1 MKIVIKHRY
10 TGAVL
15 FEHEATEQQASGL
28 AMRAALEAAVEKRAN
43 LRGAYL
49 DGAYL
54 RGANLGGANLGGANL
69 DGAYLRGANLGGA
82 DLGGA
87 NLGGANLGG
96 ADLGGANLD
105 GANLRGAN
113 LGGADL
119 GGANLGDVNLDG
131 AYLRGANLGGANL
144 GGAYL
149 GGAYLGGKKL
159 VGDRPV
165 LTIGPIGSRSEYL
178 QAYVTDA
185 GVMVRAGCFFGT
197 RDGFEAAVKK
207 THGDRA
213 HGREYVAALAL
224 IDAHARLWTPAKE
237 AA

>member
-1 MKIVIKHRY
+1 MAKIEIKHRY
-10 TGAVL
+10 TGVVL
-15 FEHEATEQQASGL
+15 FEHEATDEQQASGI
-28 AMRAALEAAVEKRAN
+28 AMRVALEAACKAC
-43 LRGAYL
+43 AYL
-49 DGAYL
+49 GCAYL
-54 RGANLGGANLGGANL
+54 R
-69 DGAYLRGANLGGA
+69 GA

-87 NLGGANLGG
+87 DLRG
-96 ADLGGANLD
+96 ADL
-105 GANLRGAN
+105 
-113 LGGADL
+113 
-119 GGANLGDVNLDG
+119 
-131 AYLRGANLGGANL
+131 
-144 GGAYL
+144 
-149 GGAYLGGKKL
+149 GKKL

-165 LTIGPIGSRSEYL
+165 LTIGPIGSRSDYL

>member
-10 TGAVL
+10 TGVVL

-28 AMRAALEAAVEKRAN
+28 AMRAALEAACRAGAD

-49 DGAYL
+49 GS
-54 RGANLGGANLGGANL
+54 
-69 DGAYLRGANLGGA
+69 A
-82 DLGGA
+82 DLG
-87 NLGGANLGG
+87 
-96 ADLGGANLD
+96 

-113 LGGADL
+113 LRGAYLGSADL
-119 GGANLGDVNLDG
+119 RG
-131 AYLRGANLGGANL
+131 AYLRGADLRGADLRGADLRGADLRSADLG
-144 GGAYL
+144 
-149 GGAYLGGKKL
+149 GGKKL

-165 LTIGPIGSRSEYL
+165 LTIGPIGSRSDYL
-178 QAYVTDA
+178 RAYVTDA

-197 RDGFEAAVKK
+197 RDGFEAAVNK
-207 THGDRA
+207 THGDSA